1 MKTDKAMNLH
11 ITAMLIAILS
21 LVTTLTG
28 LFYRTGGKAYAVKN
42 QYGDAVKICGNGL
55 YEHDSYFMAAIFRGT
70 DFTILCIAIP
80 LLILALVLDR
90 KKRTL
95 KSKLFLTSVIALF
108 TYYSASIAFGITYN
122 FLHLVYI
129 ALFSLSFFGLILAF
143 ADIDSSLL
151 ANSVIG
157 KLPRKGIN
165 IFLVFT
171 GVALIVA
178 WLPDIITSLTQHRSL
193 QMIEVYTTQITYV
206 LDMGIVGPTAL
217 ICLFLLRRQNGT
229 GYILLAILLT
239 VCTVIGVMLPIQTI
253 FQIAAG
259 IELPVGAI
267 VTKVASF
274 VVLALFAL
282 YFDIKLFKSIQ
293 VSAQPYLYNQNNY
306 HAH

>member
-1 MKTDKAMNLH
+1 MKTNKAMNLH
-11 ITAMLIAILS
+11 ITAMLIAVLS
-21 LVTTLTG
+21 LVTTSTG
-28 LFYRTGGKAYAVKN
+28 LFYRTGGKAYTVKN

-55 YEHDSYFMAAIFRGT
+55 YKHDSYFMAAIFRGT

-122 FLHLVYI
+122 FLHLIYI

-143 ADIDSSLL
+143 ADIDPPLL
-151 ANSVIG
+151 AKSVIG
-157 KLPRKGIN
+157 KLPRKEMN
-165 IFLVFT
+165 IFLIFT
-171 GVALIVA
+171 GVTLIVA
-178 WLPDIITSLTQHRSL
+178 WLPDIITSLVWHRSL

-217 ICLFLLRRQNGT
+217 ICLFMLEKQNGT

-239 VCTVIGVMLPIQTI
+239 VCTVIGVMLPIQTT

-259 IELPVGAI
+259 IELPTGAI
-267 VTKVASF
+267 VTKVSSF
-274 VVLALFAL
+274 VVLALFAF
-282 YFDIKLFKSIQ
+282 YFDIRLFKSIFE
-293 VSAQPYLYNQNNY
+293 
-306 HAH
+306 

>member
-11 ITAMLIAILS
+11 VTAMLIAILS
-21 LVTTLTG
+21 LVTTLPG
-28 LFYRTGGKAYAVKN
+28 LFYRTGGIAYTVKN

-80 LLILALVLDR
+80 LLILALVLDI
-90 KKRTL
+90 KNRTL
-95 KSKLFLTSVIALF
+95 KSKLFLTSVISMFA
-108 TYYSASIAFGITYN
+108 YYSASIAFGITYN

-143 ADIDSSLL
+143 SEIDASLL
-151 ANSVIG
+151 ARSVIG
-157 KLPRKGIN
+157 KLPRKGIS
-165 IFLVFT
+165 IFLILS

-178 WLPDIITSLTQHRSL
+178 WLPDIITSLTHHRSL

-217 ICLFLLRRQNGT
+217 ICLFLFRRQNGT

-239 VCTVIGVMLPIQTI
+239 VCTIIGVMLPIQTI

-259 IELPVGAI
+259 IELPIGSL
-267 VTKVASF
+267 VTKVSSF
-274 VVLALFAL
+274 VILALFAF
-282 YFDIKLFKSIQ
+282 YFDIRLFNSIQ
-293 VSAQPYLYNQNNY
+293 VPA
-306 HAH
+306 

>member
-1 MKTDKAMNLH
+1 MRTDKATKLH
-11 ITAMLIAILS
+11 IVAMLIAVLS

-28 LFYRTGGKAYAVKN
+28 LFFRTEGKAYTVKN

-122 FLHLVYI
+122 FLHLIYI

-143 ADIDSSLL
+143 SEIDSSLL
-151 ANSVIG
+151 ANSVVG

-178 WLPDIITSLTQHRSL
+178 WLPDIINSLIQHRSL

-206 LDMGIVGPTAL
+206 LDMGIVGPAAL

-239 VCTVIGVMLPIQTI
+239 VCMVIGIMLPIQTL

-259 IELPVGAI
+259 IELPIGAI

-282 YFDIKLFKSIQ
+282 YFDIKLFKSILFK
-293 VSAQPYLYNQNNY
+293 SMFE
-306 HAH
+306 

>member
-28 LFYRTGGKAYAVKN
+28 LFYRTGGIAYTVKN

-55 YEHDSYFMAAIFRGT
+55 YEHDSYFMAEIFRGT

-80 LLILALVLDR
+80 LFILALVLDI
-90 KKRTL
+90 KNRTL
-95 KSKLFLTSVIALF
+95 KSKLFLTSIISMF

-122 FLHLVYI
+122 LLHLVYI
-129 ALFSLSFFGLILAF
+129 ALFSLNFFGLILAF
-143 ADIDSSLL
+143 SEIDPSLL
-151 ANSVIG
+151 GKSVTG

-165 IFLVFT
+165 IFLVLS

-239 VCTVIGVMLPIQTI
+239 VCTIIGVMLPIQTI

-259 IELPVGAI
+259 IDLPIGSL
-267 VTKVASF
+267 VTKVSSF
-274 VVLALFAL
+274 VILALFAF
-282 YFDIKLFKSIQ
+282 YFDIRLFNSIQ
-293 VSAQPYLYNQNNY
+293 VPA
-306 HAH
+306 

>member
-1 MKTDKAMNLH
+1 MKTNKAMNHLH
-11 ITAMLIAILS
+11 ITTMLIAILS

-28 LFYRTGGKAYAVKN
+28 LFYKTGGKVYTIKN

-70 DFTILCIAIP
+70 DFTILFIAIP

-90 KKRTL
+90 KKRSL

-122 FLHLVYI
+122 FLHLIYI

-143 ADIDSSLL
+143 TDTNLSLL
-151 ANSVIG
+151 TKNVIG

-165 IFLVFT
+165 IFLIFT

-178 WLPDIITSLTQHRSL
+178 WLPDIITSLVWHRSL

-217 ICLFLLRRQNGT
+217 ICLFMLKKQNGT

-239 VCTVIGVMLPIQTI
+239 VCTIIGIMLPIQTI
-253 FQIAAG
+253 FQITAG
-259 IELPVGAI
+259 IELPIGAI

-274 VVLALFAL
+274 VLLALFAL
-282 YFDIKLFKSIQ
+282 YFDIKLFKSIH
-293 VSAQPYLYNQNNY
+293 VPAYSYIHNQ
-306 HAH
+306 